1 MVAFVQNLNHIIARG
16 FTYRS
21 RKIKRDNIIKIAVKK
36 RNHRRDKNCMSHIA
50 YTNSHNLDIK
60 KIAIFINELASIIAM
75 NNKVLKL
82 RTSKDFSKER
92 AICIFI
98 IYFLINRL
106 EI

>member
-1 MVAFVQNLNHIIARG
+1 MVAAAQNLNHIIARG

-21 RKIKRDNIIKIAVKK
+21 RKIKRDNIIKKAVKK
-36 RNHRRDKNCMSHIA
+36 GNHGRDKNGMSHIA
-50 YTNSHNLDIK
+50 DTNSHDLDIK

-75 NNKVLKL
+75 NSKVLKL

-92 AICIFI
+92 AIRIFI